1 MHPSPAEQSG
11 NREKVGEEGHYKIH
25 GGASDNQCF
34 AYDED
39 KKPSCD
45 DIVSSLEVM
54 NREHRGCN
62 NQRNSVK
69 APKESTH

>member
-1 MHPSPAEQSG
+1 MPH
-11 NREKVGEEGHYKIH
+11 EELHRRPQTRGR
-25 GGASDNQCF
+25 SLQDPWRRDNQYF

-39 KKPSCD
+39 KKPRCD
-45 DIVSSLEVM
+45 DIVSSPEVM